1 MYVWRACFFR
11 FTLPAAFEFFSLA
24 ASCQGLHTPA
34 CTHTHTGTAH
44 FDPSPLMDHRTH
56 VLLIFLPIPG
66 PQWHVG
72 KSCAYEAKTIS
83 CQCCFI
89 FGQKLAENFSDT
101 GPLIHMHLYRGEY
114 SDTHTHTH
122 MGQGKQS
129 HRHKTML
136 PNCRK
141 YETTRHQHSLITIG
155 CDRDRNIIFDILDI
169 HMYTY
174 ACALCEVFPFLFA
187 DFFTW
192 RQNVNKSCRYR

>member
-1 MYVWRACFFR
+1 MKSYTDAHTPMYSYVCMRACFFR

-66 PQWHVG
+66 QQWHVG

-101 GPLIHMHLYRGEY
+101 GPLIHLHFCRGIL
-114 SDTHTHTH
+114 SHTHTHTH
-122 MGQGKQS
+122 G
-129 HRHKTML
+129 
-136 PNCRK
+136 
-141 YETTRHQHSLITIG
+141 TRQTKSS
-155 CDRDRNIIFDILDI
+155 
-169 HMYTY
+169 
-174 ACALCEVFPFLFA
+174 P
-187 DFFTW
+187 
-192 RQNVNKSCRYR
+192 QNNVAKLQKI

>member
-1 MYVWRACFFR
+1 MYICMCVWRACFFR
-11 FTLPAAFEFFSLA
+11 FTLPAPFEFFSLA
-24 ASCQGLHTPA
+24 ASCQRLRTPA
-34 CTHTHTGTAH
+34 RTHTHTHTGTYAH
-44 FDPSPLMDHRTH
+44 FDPSPLMDRCTH

-66 PQWHVG
+66 QQWHVG

-101 GPLIHMHLYRGEY
+101 GPLTHLRIYRGILR
-114 SDTHTHTH
+114 HTHTH

-141 YETTRHQHSLITIG
+141 YETTSTTQPYNNR
-155 CDRDRNIIFDILDI
+155 
-169 HMYTY
+169 
-174 ACALCEVFPFLFA
+174 V
-187 DFFTW
+187 
-192 RQNVNKSCRYR
+192 RQR